1 MAYTEA
7 QEALELIKWQ
17 REYWKEY
24 VSETQF
30 GRYTGDSGA
39 NPSAI
44 FVTHRELVEGGR
56 DLIIPLVGSLKGQ
69 GVGAALLT
77 GNEEKLDTYSFR
89 VRPSWRRNAVA
100 TKKSMVQ
107 KSVIDL
113 LRANKGALKLW
124 STDDFNERT
133 YDAFSVVAEDD
144 AHYDEEAGVGRQVPY
159 AEATPTQRNNWLTDN
174 YWRALFGVAQSNTV
188 AGNMASSLANVDT
201 TNDTWS
207 AAVIDAAKDIA
218 EHRDRATGKRAI
230 RPYKAG
236 PDGDSGYVLWVP
248 TRGFNKLREDED
260 IKEFNKHSIERS
272 QGKNP
277 YFVGGDLMWN
287 GVVIKKLPE
296 LPILAGVGAS
306 TCDVAP
312 GYLCGAQA
320 IAVSWGQDPIATKR
334 ADDDYGFIK
343 GVGTEELRGID
354 KTFFKSTTDVGPGQ
368 QHGMVSIFAAV

>member
-7 QEALELIKWQ
+7 QEALERIKWQ

-24 VSETQF
+24 VRESQY
-30 GRYTGDSGA
+30 GKYMGDGGS
-39 NPSAI
+39 NPSAL
-44 FVTHRELVEGGR
+44 FVTQRELIDGGK
-56 DLIIPLVGSLKGQ
+56 DLIIPLVGSLKGN
-69 GVGAALLT
+69 GVGTSLLT
-77 GNEEKLDTYSFR
+77 GNEEKVETFSFR
-89 VRPSWRRNAVA
+89 VRPVWRRNAVA

-113 LRANKGALKLW
+113 LKANKGALKLW
-124 STDDFNERT
+124 SSDDFRERMT
-133 YDAFSVVAEDD
+133 EAFSVVAEDD
-144 AHYDEEAGVGRQVPY
+144 THYDEEAGIGRQVPY

-174 YWRALFGVAQSNTV
+174 YYRALFGVSQSNTV
-188 AGNMASSLANVDT
+188 AGNMASSLSAVDT
-201 TNDTWS
+201 TDDMWS
-207 AAVIDAAKDIA
+207 AKVIDAAKDIA
-218 EHRDRATGKRAI
+218 EYRDRSTGKRAV

-248 TRGFNKLREDED
+248 TRAFNRLRNETD

-272 QGKNP
+272 QNSNP

-287 GVVIKKLPE
+287 GVVIKKVPE
-296 LPILAGVGAS
+296 LPVLAAVGNSNA
-306 TCDVAP
+306 DVAP
-312 GYLCGAQA
+312 GYLCGAQSM
-320 IAVSWGQDPIATKR
+320 AVSWGQDPIATKR

-368 QHGMVSIFAAV
+368 QHGMVSVFAAV